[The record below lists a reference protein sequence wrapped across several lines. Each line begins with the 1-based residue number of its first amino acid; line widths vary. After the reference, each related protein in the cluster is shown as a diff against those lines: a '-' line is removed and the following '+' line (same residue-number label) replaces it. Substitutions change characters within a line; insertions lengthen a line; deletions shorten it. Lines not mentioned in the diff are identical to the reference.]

1 MATCGGGGSW
11 AAGIVRL
18 LQSLGRRSALAVVAL
33 RDVRRCLS
41 STTLRD
47 YCAGRHITT
56 WRRQHDVHG
65 RRRRPGRA
73 TNLQD
78 SDEAATAGRR
88 GIDVKFLCTQV
99 LPSRYTPCI
108 VWNTVYHKRSLH
120 LAGVCYRVPP
130 SAARSRVAY
139 MYTQLVHRSLAAIAA
154 WGLLERNPKR
164 FIIN

>member
-120 LAGVCYRVPP
+120 LAGVPP
-130 SAARSRVAY
+130 SAARVYSISPGTRGSSRTKCSKVSTGNG
-139 MYTQLVHRSLAAIAA
+139 MHS
-154 WGLLERNPKR
+154 
-164 FIIN
+164 

>member
-1 MATCGGGGSW
+1 MRIGRSRTCSDDPSDLFFPLPPPNMAPCGGGGSW

-120 LAGVCYRVPP
+120 LAGVPP
-130 SAARSRVAY
+130 SAARGYRVWTG
-139 MYTQLVHRSLAAIAA
+139 M
-154 WGLLERNPKR
+154 
-164 FIIN
+164 

>member
-1 MATCGGGGSW
+1 M
-11 AAGIVRL
+11 
-18 LQSLGRRSALAVVAL
+18 QSLGRRSALAVVAL
-33 RDVRRCLS
+33 RDARRCLS
-41 STTLRD
+41 TTTLRD

-78 SDEAATAGRR
+78 SDEAAAAGRR

-99 LPSRYTPCI
+99 LPSRFTPCI

-120 LAGVCYRVPP
+120 LAGVPP
-130 SAARSRVAY
+130 SAARG
-139 MYTQLVHRSLAAIAA
+139 YTRQ
-154 WGLLERNPKR
+154 PKVPHVLTGGGR
-164 FIIN
+164 RHLGALHPKDNKRQDKTRQEKKR

>member
-108 VWNTVYHKRSLH
+108 SLEH
-120 LAGVCYRVPP
+120 CLPQKVPSSGGGLLQGPSIRRALAG
-130 SAARSRVAY
+130 S
-139 MYTQLVHRSLAAIAA
+139 VHVHPA
-154 WGLLERNPKR
+154 GTP
-164 FIIN
+164 

>member
-99 LPSRYTPCI
+99 LPSRKIYSM
-108 VWNTVYHKRSLH
+108 HSLEH
-120 LAGVCYRVPP
+120 CLPQKVPSSGGGP
-130 SAARSRVAY
+130 SIRRSRVQY
-139 MYTQLVHRSLAAIAA
+139 FSGYPREFKNQMLKSVYR
-154 WGLLERNPKR
+154 
-164 FIIN
+164 